1 MPLNEIPFD
10 EQHDSASSLS
20 STSSQQRIRR
30 ETSSSASSNLSDS
43 ENSMNHIFLNNE
55 MNLRDYEIPVYPPRY
70 EKIILPV
77 EPSLDELLRQVAG
90 TTEIDKVEDIKL
102 RVISSMISLQR
113 IHLFMPKL
121 ISLNLDGSCVSS
133 LRDLG
138 CGLSILKYLNVS
150 RCGLNNLDG
159 TSGLLTIEELVADG
173 NFIENVSPC
182 CNLPEL
188 RKLSLGKNRVSSIE
202 DIGFLALCPNLKCLD
217 LKENEVTKN
226 PKYRTY
232 LKENIP
238 QLAILDGQLLYDAG
252 PEQCSLEISSSEYN
266 SSTPEE
272 SLQISETN
280 NVEVN
285 VIERPS
291 SSKEFTNV
299 SNEQFNRPSTAGGIN
314 NLLSSLL
321 YLLSI
326 FFLFLDFKVTNL
338 TSGEPFHGNIISK
351 ARRRRQHTA
360 WGESTS
366 SSSCSSGSF
375 PIVKDFPN
383 QIPQTSIAL
392 ELGVIGNYDKSLEN
406 EEDGN
411 SSGRLLDASRK
422 WRQNSQTTRET
433 ARHADN
439 KRILRDYTASE

>member
-1 MPLNEIPFD
+1 MPLKEIPFD

-20 STSSQQRIRR
+20 STSSQQQIRR

-43 ENSMNHIFLNNE
+43 ENSINHIFLNNE

-77 EPSLDELLRQVAG
+77 EPSLDELLRQVSG

-102 RVISSMISLQR
+102 RVISNMISLQR

-182 CNLPEL
+182 CNLPDL
-188 RKLSLGKNRVSSIE
+188 QKLSLRKNRVRTIE
-202 DIGFLALCPNLKCLD
+202 DVGFLALCPNLKYLD
-217 LKENEVTKN
+217 LIDNEVTQN
-226 PKYRTY
+226 SKYRSY

-238 QLAILDGQLLYDAG
+238 QLAILDGNLLYEAG
-252 PEQCSLEISSSEYN
+252 PECSLEISSSEYH

-272 SLQISETN
+272 SLKITELNS
-280 NVEVN
+280 VEVQ

-291 SSKEFTNV
+291 SSKEF
-299 SNEQFNRPSTAGGIN
+299 SNSIREQSHFNRPSTAGGKN
-314 NLLSSLL
+314 
-321 YLLSI
+321 
-326 FFLFLDFKVTNL
+326 
-338 TSGEPFHGNIISK
+338 
-351 ARRRRQHTA
+351 
-360 WGESTS
+360 
-366 SSSCSSGSF
+366 
-375 PIVKDFPN
+375 
-383 QIPQTSIAL
+383 
-392 ELGVIGNYDKSLEN
+392 
-406 EEDGN
+406 
-411 SSGRLLDASRK
+411 
-422 WRQNSQTTRET
+422 
-433 ARHADN
+433 
-439 KRILRDYTASE
+439 